1 MREHAPVLVRSAAF
15 SLSKRRRNPARRREM
30 RERAR
35 ARRQK
40 GGVAPS
46 FFYAQPRLIS
56 AAAASAATARIASAF
71 DRAAIAI
78 RVRDIIIPAARAAA
92 CRRRS
97 IAATA
102 AAAAVAAHA
111 AQNYGVILI
120 GRRAH
125 DRHRHGVIV
134 AASVPVASS
143 KTSHKKASHKN

>member
-1 MREHAPVLVRSAAF
+1 MCLSAARHF
-15 SLSKRRRNPARRREM
+15 LLQSAAETRRGGTKCANAP
-30 RERAR
+30 

-56 AAAASAATARIASAF
+56 AAAASAATARIAAAF

-102 AAAAVAAHA
+102 TAAAAAVAAHA

-125 DRHRHGVIV
+125 DRHRHVVIV

-143 KTSHKKASHKN
+143 KTSHNKASHKN

>member
-1 MREHAPVLVRSAAF
+1 MREHT
-15 SLSKRRRNPARRREM
+15 
-30 RERAR
+30 R

-56 AAAASAATARIASAF
+56 AAAASAATARIAAAF

-97 IAATA
+97 IAA

-125 DRHRHGVIV
+125 DRHRHVVIV